1 MADAAEG
8 VSAAAAGG
16 GGGGVTAQTE
26 AVLRAAGPP
35 VQEEDAALSPQHGA
49 RPAQRGTEP
58 RDSHLSRSLA

>member
-1 MADAAEG
+1 MAGAAEG

-26 AVLRAAGPP
+26 AVLRAAGPS
-35 VQEEDAALSPQHGA
+35 VQEKDAALSPQPGA

-58 RDSHLSRSLA
+58 TASPLPRSLA